1 MKHIFKYQL
10 YIIAALIFTS
20 CSNDDETPTIVNEE
34 EVITTLIAVF
44 TPTTGGGGAITFQ
57 SQDLDGDGP
66 NAPVITASGDLA
78 ANATYNLVVTML
90 NETENPSDNITLEV
104 EEEADEHQMF
114 YLPGSGLN
122 LSLVYSN
129 FDSDGNPLGTRME
142 ATTGDA
148 GTGNLLVVLRHEPKK
163 PNDGTLVDAG
173 GETDISVSFSVNVQ

>member
-10 YIIAALIFTS
+10 FIIAALIFTS
-20 CSNDDETPTIVNEE
+20 CSNDDETPTVVNEE
-34 EVITTLIAVF
+34 EVITTLTAVF

-66 NAPVITASGDLA
+66 NAPVVTASGNLA
-78 ANATYNLVVTML
+78 ANVTYGLVVTLL
-90 NETENPSDNITLEV
+90 NETENPAGDITLEV
-104 EEEADEHQMF
+104 VEEAEEHQLF
-114 YLPGSGLN
+114 YLLGTGLN

-173 GETDISVSFSVNVQ
+173 GETDISVSFSVTVE